1 MTCLIEDYKLAFQN
15 CMFCKVKRHALIK
28 ACNMFG
34 ILDDERHFFKKR
46 KKEEKVMH
54 DKMYEILRRSIYPK
68 VEEHVRR
75 LISPHEI

>member
-1 MTCLIEDYKLAFQN
+1 
-15 CMFCKVKRHALIK
+15 
-28 ACNMFG
+28 MFG
-34 ILDDERHFFKKR
+34 ILDDERHFFKKTKR
-46 KKEEKVMH
+46 EEKVMH